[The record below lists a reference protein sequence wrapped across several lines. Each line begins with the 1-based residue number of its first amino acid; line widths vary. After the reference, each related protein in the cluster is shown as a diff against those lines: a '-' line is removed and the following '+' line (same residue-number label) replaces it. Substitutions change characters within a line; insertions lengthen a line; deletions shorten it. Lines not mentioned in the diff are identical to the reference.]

1 MTMVAKDASVND
13 KDIPKIIG
21 SVNFRDAIKNLFA
34 ENVKT
39 SFFKGAQ
46 TAQDQIV
53 NGIVLEGHIGVTQ
66 GFLTY
71 TYYVVDHANDR
82 AHIVII
88 DTGSGEVLYT
98 AQDKHTRPRRDSKFD
113 PFGHDVGPFGFVVEG
128 HIPHV
133 I

>member
-1 MTMVAKDASVND
+1 MVTKDASENG
-13 KDIPKIIG
+13 KDISKIIG
-21 SVNFRDAIKNLFA
+21 SVNVRDAIKNLFA

-39 SFFKGAQ
+39 SFIKGAQ

-53 NGIVLEGHIGVTQ
+53 NGIVLGGHIGLTQ
-66 GFLTY
+66 GYLTY

-98 AQDKHTRPRRDSKFD
+98 AQDKHTRPRRESKFD
-113 PFGHDVGPFGFVVEG
+113 PFGHDGGPFEFVVEG
-128 HIPHV
+128 YIPT
-133 I
+133 

>member
-1 MTMVAKDASVND
+1 MVTKDASVNV

-21 SVNFRDAIKNLFA
+21 SVNVRDAVKNLFS

-39 SFFKGAQ
+39 SFIKGVQ
-46 TAQDQIV
+46 TAQDQIF
-53 NGIVLEGHIGVTQ
+53 NGIVLGGQIGFTQ

-71 TYYVVDHANDR
+71 TYYVVDHTNGR

-88 DTGSGEVLYT
+88 DTGTGEVLHT
-98 AQDKHTRPRRDSKFD
+98 VQDKHTRLRHESVFD
-113 PFGHDVGPFGFVVEG
+113 PFGHDVGPFGMVDG
-128 HIPHV
+128 YIP

>member
-1 MTMVAKDASVND
+1 MVTKDASVNG

-21 SVNFRDAIKNLFA
+21 SVNVRDAIKNLYA

-39 SFFKGAQ
+39 SFIKGAQ
-46 TAQDQIV
+46 TAQDQIF
-53 NGIVLEGHIGVTQ
+53 NGIVLGGHICLTQ

-88 DTGSGEVLYT
+88 DAGTGEVLYT
-98 AQDKHTRPRRDSKFD
+98 AQNKHTRARRESMSD
-113 PFGHDVGPFGFVVEG
+113 PSGHDVGSFGMVEG
-128 HIPHV
+128 YIPK
-133 I
+133 